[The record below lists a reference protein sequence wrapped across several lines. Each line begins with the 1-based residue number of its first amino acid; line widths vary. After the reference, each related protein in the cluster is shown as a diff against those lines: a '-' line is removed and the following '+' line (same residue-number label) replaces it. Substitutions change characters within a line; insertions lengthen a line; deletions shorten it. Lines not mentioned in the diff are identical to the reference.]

1 MNLLATILFVF
12 SSSFDV
18 FVVAMA
24 YGFKNIK
31 IKPLINFVIAF
42 ISSLGT
48 FISMEV
54 GLALVNIIPSSV
66 VNLLGSIILLIL
78 GIYFI
83 LDYKKALKQ
92 TTKETISLPIDN
104 NDSNTSSPILVLEK
118 PEIADTN
125 KSGTI
130 EFKESII
137 LSIALALNNV
147 GLGIAASIAGLH
159 VVLTTI
165 ITLIFT
171 MLIIPLGFL
180 CSKKLANTWLGK
192 SGNLI
197 SGILLIILAALTCLF

>member
-31 IKPLINFVIAF
+31 IKLPINFIIAF

-54 GLALVNIIPSSV
+54 GLALVNIIPPSA

-78 GIYFI
+78 GIYFV
-83 LDYKKALKQ
+83 LDYKKSLKKI
-92 TTKETISLPIDN
+92 TKKNLSSSKDN
-104 NDSNTSSPILVLEK
+104 NLNTSSPILVLEK

-130 EFKESII
+130 EFRESII

-159 VVLTTI
+159 VFLTTI

-171 MLIIPLGFL
+171 MCIIPLGFL
-180 CSKKLANTWLGK
+180 CSKKLANTWIGK